1 MWTTRLPLLS
11 LAACAPLSGI
21 RAQQAAQPPAP
32 RPSDQEIIARIDAA
46 VQQRSDNLAGYT
58 VQETYSI
65 YRNGEDKPSAEET
78 VQTTY
83 THASGKD
90 YTPISHSGS
99 GMLRNAIIAKVLAGE
114 KEMSAAA
121 NRPGVLV
128 TSANYDMH
136 PQSGT
141 VDLNGHKCIVVD
153 LVPKRKSQHLF
164 NGKAWVDADD
174 FTVIRLAG
182 VPSESP
188 SFFAGET
195 IVTRDYEKVDGF
207 AMATHAEARS
217 HSFLLGD
224 TVMKI
229 DYTGYKIDRAPATT
243 AASPSSR

>member
-1 MWTTRLPLLS
+1 MRMNHLPRSIASLILLA
-11 LAACAPLSGI
+11 LAACATPAF
-21 RAQQAAQPPAP
+21 AQSAQPL
-32 RPSDQEIIARIDAA
+32 SDQEVIARIDAA
-46 VQQRSDNLAGYT
+46 VQQRSDNLAGYSA
-58 VQETYSI
+58 QETYSI

-83 THASGKD
+83 THAAGKD

-99 GMLRNAIIAKVLAGE
+99 GMLRSTVIAKVLAGE

-141 VDLNGHKCIVVD
+141 VDLNGHKCIVID
-153 LVPKRKSQHLF
+153 LTPRRKSQHLF
-164 NGKAWVDADD
+164 VGKEWVDADD
-174 FTVIRLAG
+174 FSVIRLAG

-188 SFFAGET
+188 SFFAGDT

-217 HSFLLGD
+217 HYFLLGD

-229 DYTGYKIDRAPATT
+229 DYTGYKIDRSPATT
-243 AASPSSR
+243 AASR

>member
-1 MWTTRLPLLS
+1 MWITRLPLLI
-11 LAACAPLSGI
+11 LAIYALPAVIP
-21 RAQQAAQPPAP
+21 AQQPAQQPAP
-32 RPSDQEIIARIDAA
+32 RPPDQEIIARIDAA

-58 VQETYSI
+58 VQESYSI
-65 YRNGEDKPSAEET
+65 YRNGEDSPSAEET

-83 THASGKD
+83 THAAGKEF
-90 YTPISHSGS
+90 TPISHAGS
-99 GMLRNAIIAKVLAGE
+99 SMLRSAIIAKVLAGE
-114 KEMSAAA
+114 KEMSLTA

-136 PQSGT
+136 PQSGA

-153 LVPKRKSQHLF
+153 LTPRRKSQHLF
-164 NGKAWVDADD
+164 VGKEWVDAAD

-207 AMATHAEARS
+207 PMATHAEARS

-224 TVMKI
+224 TLMKI
-229 DYTGYKIDRAPATT
+229 DYTGYKIDRVPAPT